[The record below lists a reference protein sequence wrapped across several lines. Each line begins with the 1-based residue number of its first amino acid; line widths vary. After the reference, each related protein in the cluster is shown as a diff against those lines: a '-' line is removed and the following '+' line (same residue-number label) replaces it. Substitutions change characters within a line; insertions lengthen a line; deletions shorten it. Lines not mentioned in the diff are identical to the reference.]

1 MSYRTS
7 RPVGGGGPPRD
18 TIERAHRS
26 AELAMAW
33 RGADPSRVAVGLAV
47 TASFALLYGRTLAAL
62 ALDWAASAEYG
73 HGFLLLPVAGWLA
86 WRNRVHVAPR
96 PALGLAVLCGAIL
109 LFTLGNLAAEFFTRR
124 LAILVALA
132 GITLFYRGWPQLRAW
147 WLPFGLL
154 GLTIPLP
161 EVVLNSVTLPLQLLA
176 SKLAV
181 AMLEFRHI
189 PVALSGNII
198 LLPGQ
203 ELFVAEACS
212 GLRSLSAL
220 LGLTLLIAGTALSRP
235 SARMVLLLLAVPAAL
250 AANALRV
257 FTIGFAAHYAGPSVT
272 EGVWHSVT
280 GVAVFLLPLAVIGGA
295 AVVLRR
301 WER

>member
-1 MSYRTS
+1 MRYRTS
-7 RPVGGGGPPRD
+7 RPAGSGAPRD

-26 AELAMAW
+26 AVLARAW
-33 RGADPSRVAVGLAV
+33 GEADPSRVAIGLAV
-47 TASFALLYGRTLAAL
+47 TASFALLYGPTLAAL

-73 HGFLLLPVAGWLA
+73 HGLLLLPVAGWLA
-86 WRNRVHVAPR
+86 WRARAPIAPR
-96 PALGLAVLCGAIL
+96 PGLGLTVLSGAIL

-132 GITLFYRGWPQLRAW
+132 GITLFYRGWSQLRAW

-220 LGLTLLIAGTALSRP
+220 LGLTLLIAGTALSQP
-235 SARMVLLLLAVPAAL
+235 WARVVLLALAVPAAL
-250 AANALRV
+250 ASNALRV
-257 FTIGFAAHYAGPSVT
+257 FTIGFAAHYAGSSVT

-280 GVAVFLLPLAVIGGA
+280 GVVVFLLPLALVGGVA
-295 AVVLRR
+295 ALLRR
-301 WER
+301 GER